1 MTGKEARMEQFAN
14 KLTEKLVLHQIIKD
28 EDKDL
33 YSYGIWQGAI
43 LLFNFATVIAI
54 SCLFQML
61 WQGIVFTIAYGFL
74 RSYAGGYH
82 ARTQTGCYLFSV
94 ALICVVLSLIKFV
107 QWNNI
112 SIVISVI
119 LSGFIILALAP
130 LEDENKR
137 LDVKEQYIFKKRS
150 NIVLLI
156 LAVITLLANFIGQVP
171 VSICITMSICTSA
184 FMLIL
189 GKIKYISK

>member
-1 MTGKEARMEQFAN
+1 MEQLAN
-14 KLTEKLVLHQIIKD
+14 KLTEKLVLYQIIKD
-28 EDKDL
+28 DDKDL
-33 YSYGIWQGAI
+33 YTYGIWQGAI

-82 ARTQTGCYLFSV
+82 ARTQTGCYIFSV
-94 ALICVVLSLIKFV
+94 ALICVVFCLIKFI

-112 SIVISVI
+112 STAICVI
-119 LSGFIILALAP
+119 LSGIVILALAP

-137 LDVKEQYIFKKRS
+137 LDEKEQYFFKKRA
-150 NIVLLI
+150 NTVLLI
-156 LAVITLLANFIGQVP
+156 LIVINLFANFIGQFP
-171 VSICITMSICTSA
+171 VSICITMAICTSA

-189 GKIKYISK
+189 GKTKSLFK